1 LVIPNSIEELK
12 SFIQS
17 KKQFIPVG
25 NLKSYGDCALGDTML
40 KFSPPKK
47 MHINKKDRVA
57 TVSSNVLLGE
67 LIQHA
72 LPKGMFPIVVP
83 GTKYVT
89 IGGAI
94 AADVHGKNHHLD
106 GCFSDHVLSFNL
118 LTQDGKHI
126 QCDKNKTPDLWKL
139 TCGGMGLTG
148 VITSAKIK
156 LQKVKSPIIEQKTI
170 KADSLSELFNCF
182 IQNNIDPYSVAWIDC
197 TAKGDSLGRGVYMSG
212 RFIDNPTNQ
221 TYSIHKSQKFSIP
234 FTFPKFTLNP
244 ITTKCFNS
252 LYYYLSKSDDSSREI
267 NYDDFF
273 FPLDK
278 IKKWN
283 RLYGDKGFLQYQFV
297 LPTNTSLNG
306 MKLILKEISKSRQG
320 SPLAVL
326 KLFGKQNENYL
337 SFPMEGFTLA
347 LDFKNTQKVHHLLNK
362 LDSMVNDLGGR
373 FYLAKE
379 SRIKSKLFWQGYT
392 IPREIKT
399 NIINQSLLLSD
410 QRKRLFDY
418 IKP

>member
-25 NLKSYGDCALGDTML
+25 NFKSYGDCALGDTML
-40 KFSPPKK
+40 KFSPPKNI
-47 MHINKKDRVA
+47 HINKKDRVA

-126 QCDKNKTPDLWKL
+126 QCDKNKTPDLWKS

-156 LQKVKSPIIEQKTI
+156 LQKVKSPIIGQKAI
-170 KADSLSELFNCF
+170 KVDSLSELFNCF
-182 IQNNIDPYSVAWIDC
+182 KQNNSDPYSVAWIDC

-221 TYSIHKSQKFSIP
+221 TYSIYKSQKFSIP

-244 ITTKCFNS
+244 ITIKCFNS

-297 LPTNTSLNG
+297 LPINTSLNG
-306 MKLILKEISKSRQG
+306 MKLILREISISRQG

-347 LDFKNTQKVHHLLNK
+347 LDFKNTPKVHNLLNK

-373 FYLAKE
+373 FYLAKD
-379 SRIKSKLFWQGYT
+379 SRMNKLTFKKGYGKYQLFRNKLMKHNS
-392 IPREIKT
+392 ISSL
-399 NIINQSLLLSD
+399 QSN
-410 QRKRLFDY
+410 RLVY
-418 IKP
+418 